1 MKKKVKSRRLK
12 IMIIYNKE
20 QLANLQETVLYLLNK
35 VDGLEEVGG
44 VLNAFGLKV
53 IDQIDSTADLPSVQ
67 SYIISQEA
75 LGRDLEDLYGDAIA
89 IGTQPPYQLVIFTRA
104 FSGATEPEW
113 FNIGEFPKAGPQ
125 GPQGIQGDRGE
136 QGERG
141 SMWTTL
147 PQDPVNVSGFKAN
160 DAWFN
165 SVTGDVFAF
174 NGNSWIRQ
182 GNVKGPQGVQG
193 VQGKQGVQGI
203 QGPIGL
209 TGPQGPSGQSFKIAG
224 ILSSVNQL
232 PIPTAE
238 TRSQAYLIGNDS
250 AGYNMWVIVGTNTLM
265 WKDVGRVEGVQGPQG
280 PVGPTGAQGPAGA
293 DGEDGVGISN
303 VAAGNV
309 TYGDAQ
315 TITPITV
322 SLSDGT
328 NKSFNVVAQRG
339 PQGLTGPKGDKGERG
354 LTGAQGPKG
363 DQGPQGPAGTVDYT
377 QVYTKGQ
384 IDGITNNLQSTIN
397 NRIDTEVSELTGDIS
412 DVDNRLTA
420 SENALESSI
429 EAVNQ
434 TATQTAQDL
443 STTQTNLTNNYYTKT
458 EVNNIVGEI
467 NQFKVQFVTSLPSTG
482 DPLTIYFVA
491 IAGSDNYNEYMYVND
506 KWEQIG
512 STSIDLSNYYTI
524 AQTNQQIANTK
535 TQLEGEIDGVS
546 DALSSLQETVVTKTD
561 QASKVYGTDWI
572 GLDYEYS
579 VTTVNGGNTIP
590 LRKDHGQIS
599 VGSPESDYDA
609 ATKEYVDSKSFT
621 APKLSNQDITV
632 YNLQKGIYE
641 VENIGLT
648 FQDLDYVYVDG
659 VQHSSSTFR
668 YVINRGFIAVSTNG
682 LNGTFTIS
690 RDITN
695 ETIEDPLVTG
705 SWFRVQPSGGNCVIT
720 QYNSVI
726 AKVNNTYTKTEVD
739 DLIAGAGGSDITFAD
754 SATIVVSDTEEGAKQ
769 FNLAGS
775 IVNDISSS
783 LKAPEATAETLR
795 LVGIEANSTEQTF
808 RNLKIGNTNQI
819 NLVDNGTDLALSL
832 KFGSPDNQFDGNV
845 MLTQNTSAYG
855 IYGTAKDKV
864 TSKSNATVSLN
875 SSFNMLGQATVHYH
889 GTPVTTISNLR
900 CSYPTGE
907 SISFKTAASVVNNET
922 QTKFYGDDCT
932 DGVFTPQ
939 PNTMYEVVVWGYQN
953 AIGGGYVYTGVVL
966 NRG

>member
-1 MKKKVKSRRLK
+1 
-12 IMIIYNKE
+12 MIIYNKE

-67 SYIISQEA
+67 SYIASQEA

-125 GPQGIQGDRGE
+125 GIQGIQGDRGE

-193 VQGKQGVQGI
+193 IQGKQGIQGV

-224 ILSSVNQL
+224 ELTDPNQL
-232 PIPTAE
+232 PVPTE
-238 TRSQAYLIGNDS
+238 ENRSFAYLIGNETD
-250 AGYNMWVIVGTNTLM
+250 GFEMWVVVGISVLN
-265 WKDVGRVEGVQGPQG
+265 WRNVGRVEGVQGPQG
-280 PVGPTGAQGPAGA
+280 PVGPKGDQGPKGA
-293 DGEDGVGISN
+293 DGEDGVGINN

-315 TITPITV
+315 TITPIVV
-322 SLSDGT
+322 SLSNGT

-339 PQGLTGPKGDKGERG
+339 PQGLVGPKGDKGDRG

-377 QVYTKGQ
+377 QIYTKNQ
-384 IDGITNNLQSTIN
+384 VDGITNSLQSSIN

-482 DPLTIYFVA
+482 NPLTIYFVA

-512 STSIDLSNYYTI
+512 STSIDLSNYYTQ
-524 AQTNQQIANTK
+524 AQTNQQIANAK
-535 TQLEGEIDGVS
+535 TQLEAEIDGVS
-546 DALSSLQETVVTKTD
+546 DAVSSLQETVVTKTD
-561 QASKVYGTDWI
+561 QASKVYGTDSI

-579 VTTVNGGNTIP
+579 VTDAITGFADIP
-590 LRKDHGQIS
+590 LRRAQGGQVQ
-599 VGSPESDYDA
+599 VGEPILNADA
-609 ATKEYVDSKSFT
+609 ATKAYVDQATFKVQ
-621 APKLSNQDITV
+621 KLSNQDIGV
-632 YNLQKGIYE
+632 YAIPTGFYE
-641 VENIGLT
+641 VENIALT
-648 FQDLDYVYVDG
+648 FSDLPLVYVNG
-659 VQHSSSTFR
+659 VDRDSSTYR
-668 YVINRGFIAVSTNG
+668 YVINRGFLTVSTSGGSNG
-682 LNGTFTIS
+682 VFTLTK
-690 RDITN
+690 DITN
-695 ETIEDPLVTG
+695 ETIEDPFVTG
-705 SWFRVQPSGGNCVIT
+705 SYWINRPTSGGNCVIIE
-720 QYNSVI
+720 QKYI
-726 AKVNNTYTKTEVD
+726 EQRLNNVYTKQQVD
-739 DLIAGAGGSDITFAD
+739 DLIAGAGGGSVEFAD
-754 SATIVVSDTEEGAKQ
+754 SATIVVSDTETGAKQ
-769 FNLAGS
+769 FNLSGD
-775 IVNDISSS
+775 IVNDIASS
-783 LKAPEATAETLR
+783 LKAPAATDSKFR
-795 LVGIEANSTEQTF
+795 MVGIEANSTDQT
-808 RNLKIGNTNQI
+808 LKQIGSAGMI
-819 NLVDNGTDLALSL
+819 NVVDNGTEITIGAKLSDKFTVNSLGKLIPAYAQLNVSTETVPAL
-832 KFGSPDNQFDGNV
+832 KPGSVNE
-845 MLTQNTSAYG
+845 AYDTIRYFVSYSG
-855 IYGTAKDKV
+855 LVNNIGDPSNYGTAYYKSKDGFSV
-864 TSKSNATVSLN
+864 QFL
-875 SSFNMLGQATVHYH
+875 
-889 GTPVTTISNLR
+889 
-900 CSYPTGE
+900 TGE
-907 SISFKTAASVVNNET
+907 TPAVTATFATSFI
-922 QTKFYGDDCT
+922 GDDCEN
-932 DGVFTPQ
+932 GVFTPQ
-939 PNTMYEVVVWGYQN
+939 ANTYYELHYWWFEAKSKACYIASVTNYNTHLGW
-953 AIGGGYVYTGVVL
+953 TGPTA
-966 NRG
+966 